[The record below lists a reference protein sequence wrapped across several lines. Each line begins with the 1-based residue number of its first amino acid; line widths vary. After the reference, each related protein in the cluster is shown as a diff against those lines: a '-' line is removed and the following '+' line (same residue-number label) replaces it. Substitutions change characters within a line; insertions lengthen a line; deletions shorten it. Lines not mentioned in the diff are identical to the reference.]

1 LQWYPGLAA
10 GEDGISHS
18 FDPCGIAIY
27 THYITPENRA
37 DAPSLMPLA
46 KKGMSGD
53 LVASAMKNPLIP
65 FYVKL

>member
-1 LQWYPGLAA
+1 MASLILSIRAGLQ
-10 GEDGISHS
+10 
-18 FDPCGIAIY
+18 Y